1 MLGTHLSGRS
11 ARGQIRLTE
20 PGVARRWAW
29 RPTAGGFPD
38 AEKPCSK
45 GLGSRKTLFERA
57 RLHIVLSR
65 ELCDRNHWPA
75 IDVLPSLSRVMNAVV
90 DERHRQAAGRV
101 RELMAAYEQKRDLIA
116 CGAYKPGS
124 DARTDEAI
132 AAMDAINAFLRQGT
146 AKCPLFGLC
155 SIAPRWPNWFPGSRA
170 QWRRSGTSLRGGAS
184 ACPGLSR

>member
-1 MLGTHLSGRS
+1 
-11 ARGQIRLTE
+11 
-20 PGVARRWAW
+20 
-29 RPTAGGFPD
+29 
-38 AEKPCSK
+38 
-45 GLGSRKTLFERA
+45 
-57 RLHIVLSR
+57 VLSR

-116 CGAYKPGS
+116 LGAYKPGS

-146 AKCPLFGLC
+146 HENTSFEDT
-155 SIAPRWPNWFPGSRA
+155 
-170 QWRRSGTSLRGGAS
+170 RRRLLA
-184 ACPGLSR
+184 LL